1 MAKKKEQVADTKV
14 LSIKTAVL
22 QEMVNR
28 AIKGAGQNKLIPITS
43 LMAIQLKDKQL
54 TLITTD
60 ASNTLYITHKLEAED
75 FYCVVQAEQFSKLI
89 SKMTSENI
97 ILELVDSVLNVKGN
111 GNYKLELPLDEN
123 GKAIKYPDPVADS
136 QLDGESVTINLAT
149 IKSILNV
156 NKAAL
161 ATTLEE
167 PVYTGYYVGDKVVT
181 TDSYKICGL
190 NVSLFEEPVLI
201 SPEMMELLGIM
212 TSEKINVYM
221 QDDIL
226 EFVTDDCIVYGHKM
240 SGIEEFAIDAIND
253 LLDEEFEC
261 SCKVV
266 KSDLLALLD
275 RIGLFVSV
283 YDDRMI
289 ILTFTDCGIEISSKQ
304 SNGVEVIPYA
314 ESKSIKEYTCCIDL
328 LMFTQQIKANTAD
341 IIEIQFGNE
350 RSIKLVNGD
359 VIQVVALL
367 DA

>member
-1 MAKKKEQVADTKV
+1 MAKKKEQAETQT
-14 LSIKTAVL
+14 LSIKTTVL
-22 QEMVNR
+22 QDMVNR

-43 LMAIQLKDKQL
+43 LMAIQLKNKQL

-60 ASNTLYITHKLEAED
+60 ASNTLYVMHTLEVDD

-89 SKMTSENI
+89 SKMTSENTM
-97 ILELVDSVLNVKGN
+97 LELVNSTLTVKGN

-136 QLDGESVTINLAT
+136 QLDGDSVEINLTT

-190 NVSLFEEPVLI
+190 DVKLFDEPVLI

-240 SGIEEFAIDAIND
+240 PDIEEFAIDAISG
-253 LLDEEFEC
+253 LLDEEFES

-304 SNGVEVIPYA
+304 SNGVETIAYT
-314 ESKSIKEYTCCIDL
+314 ESKNVKEYTCCIDL
-328 LMFTQQIKANTAD
+328 LMLTQQIKANTAD
-341 IIEIQFGNE
+341 TIEIQFGNE

-359 VIQVVALL
+359 VTQLIALIS
-367 DA
+367 A